1 MLIYEITAIVSAELI
16 EIYEKY
22 MQEAHIPDLLE
33 TGYFSDAIFSRST
46 FGRYRIQYQAHSQ
59 ESLSE
64 YFKND
69 AERLRADF
77 YEHFPNGITLTRE
90 NWEVLQSWK
99 KSNQDSDSVMG

>member
-33 TGYFSDAIFSRST
+33 TGYFSGAIFSCST
-46 FGRYRIQYQAHSQ
+46 FGRYRIQYQAYSQ
-59 ESLSE
+59 KSFDE
-64 YFKND
+64 YLKNN

-77 YEHFPNGITLTRE
+77 YEHFPEGIKLSRD

-99 KSNQDSDSVMG
+99 KV